1 MVSITPLSAVT
12 GIGSAKA
19 KSGNRNQSDNS
30 PPQGQLLK
38 AMVIEAK
45 GGNRFLLDISGN
57 QLTAKTSAPLSPG
70 QSLQL
75 QVLQTSP
82 QIQLK
87 IVSDTLNQFL
97 GKSLTLLGDNINL
110 KELFQA
116 FQGITP
122 PPLGALTP
130 PSRNAIENFF
140 SLQQLN
146 ISDKDGGAILKQL
159 IDHLGLNLE
168 NALANG
174 DKGKATNSLKA
185 ALLEI
190 AQIFQ
195 NSTTIAE
202 AADKV
207 LTTLELFQLAQLHTN
222 SEKQFIFPLP
232 LPFVDQGYLIVE
244 RENDKEGEGSES
256 RKERRFSLHL
266 TMSELGNMQ
275 IDFLSD
281 QQTLFI
287 RFRID
292 SQEKADFVS
301 QYSQQLKDAIS
312 DIENINLSFS
322 TDAPDP
328 ITDLMR
334 QIVPEG
340 NSMLD
345 TKA

>member
-1 MVSITPLSAVT
+1 MVSITPLSSITA
-12 GIGSAKA
+12 IGSTTT
-19 KSGNRNQSDNS
+19 KSENRSQGDNF
-30 PPQGQLLK
+30 PPKGQLLK
-38 AMVIEAK
+38 AMVLEAK
-45 GGNRFLLDISGN
+45 GENRFLLEISGN
-57 QLTAKTSAPLSPG
+57 QLTAKSSASLSPG
-70 QSLQL
+70 QRLQL
-75 QVLQTSP
+75 QVIQTSP
-82 QIQLK
+82 EIQLK
-87 IVSDTLNQFL
+87 IVSDTLSQFL

-116 FQGITP
+116 FQNVSP
-122 PPLGALTP
+122 PPLGSLTP

-140 SLQQLN
+140 SLQQQT
-146 ISDKDGGAILKQL
+146 ISDKDGGSILKQL
-159 IDHLGLNLE
+159 IDRLGLSLE

-174 DKGKATNSLKA
+174 DKGAATSSLKA

-190 AQIFQ
+190 ATVFQ
-195 NSTTIAE
+195 NSSSIAD
-202 AADKV
+202 AADKI

-232 LPFVDQGYLIVE
+232 LPFIDQGYLVVD
-244 RENDKEGEGSES
+244 RENPEDEGENGNK
-256 RKERRFSLHL
+256 KERRFSLHL
-266 TMSELGNMQ
+266 TMSELGNIQ

-281 QQTLFI
+281 QETLYI

-301 QYSQQLKDAIS
+301 QFSQQLEDAIT
-312 DIENINLSFS
+312 DIENINISFS

-328 ITDLMR
+328 IADLMR

-340 NSMLD
+340 NFMLD